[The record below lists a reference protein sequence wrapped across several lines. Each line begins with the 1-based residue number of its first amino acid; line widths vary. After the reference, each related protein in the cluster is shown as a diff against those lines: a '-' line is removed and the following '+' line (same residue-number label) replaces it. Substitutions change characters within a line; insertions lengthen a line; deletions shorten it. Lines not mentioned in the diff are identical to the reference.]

1 MDLIVPGNGLLLWQL
16 AGLSYLGFW
25 VYALYD
31 MIRSDFKESHMKMIW
46 AILIVFVPIM
56 GTFLYLSINR
66 RTKKG
71 SRRFDPD
78 FTKRNSTS

>member
-1 MDLIVPGNGLLLWQL
+1 MDLIVPGNGILLWQL
-16 AGLSYLGFW
+16 AWLSYLGFW

-31 MIRSDFKESHMKMIW
+31 MIRSDFKKSQIKLIW

-56 GTFLYLSINR
+56 GTFLYLSMNR

-71 SRRFDPD
+71 HRRFDPN
-78 FTKRNSTS
+78 FTKNSTS

>member
-1 MDLIVPGNGLLLWQL
+1 MDLIVPGNGLFLWQL

-25 VYALYD
+25 VNALYD
-31 MIRSDFKESHMKMIW
+31 MIKSDFKYSHTKLTL

-66 RTKKG
+66 STKKG
-71 SRRFDPD
+71 IS
-78 FTKRNSTS
+78 KI